1 MAELLE
7 RDPDEADALL
17 SWWDYD
23 EGLPDE
29 LDVLVTP
36 DDAVVFLSDDGVQA
50 VLPPGRHHLSAA
62 SHPKLAPFMGDELA
76 IAVGFLRTRGVV
88 LELSEPALDM
98 QDPETRLAFG
108 TVVLCEEI
116 EVSVVDAAKLFTAL
130 AGPARPSGDTIQG
143 FVLQQATRFA
153 REQFATQQPRLR
165 DLATGPV
172 ELDGPRFQAEVNRAL
187 MTMGVKLTPRT
198 PLQVLANEEDLETLR
213 KLESD
218 TRPR

>member
-7 RDPDEADALL
+7 RNPDEADELL
-17 SWWDYD
+17 SWWEYD

-29 LDVLVTP
+29 LDVSVAP
-36 DDAVVFLSDDGVQA
+36 DDVAVFVSDDGLQA
-50 VLPPGRHHLSAA
+50 LLPPGRHRVTPA
-62 SHPKLAPFMGDELA
+62 SHPKLAAFMRDELA
-76 IAVGFLRTRGVV
+76 IDVGFLRTRGVV
-88 LELSEPALDM
+88 LELSEGGLDL

-108 TVVLCEEI
+108 TVVCCAEI
-116 EVSVVDAAKLFTAL
+116 EVSVVDAAKLFASL
-130 AGPARPSGDTIQG
+130 GADPRPTGDAIEG
-143 FVLQQATRFA
+143 LVLQQATRFA

-165 DLATGPV
+165 DLLTGPV
-172 ELDGPRFQAEVNRAL
+172 ELDGPRFQSEVNRAL
-187 MTMGVKLTPRT
+187 MTPAIRLTVRA